1 MFSKDGSNDGGYKSS
16 MTLVSSSTI
25 NNTRHSPSVSAR
37 VSVILPVL
45 NQAKFLPNVLSAL
58 FEQETSEEIEIIVV
72 DNGSD
77 DGSMAIAKSY
87 RGITVVEERE
97 PGSYAARNQ
106 GIFQSSGEILV
117 FLDPDCAPQP
127 NWLSSAL
134 TALADPNIMIVLG
147 PRLPSSPGLVHWLQ
161 CYENNKIQW
170 VLDQQV
176 TANVYAY
183 TNNMATR
190 RSLFEQHGLFGRQAR
205 GADTLFAQLI
215 AQIYGVRSIAYAPG
229 MVVTH
234 LELKGVGDY
243 LRKRIVYGKSNAG
256 ISRGSEFRSL
266 SLRARLAILSH
277 MIRNDA
283 VSPWILLLLV
293 LLLAPGSL
301 LYDSAQF
308 LDLANRR
315 KS

>member
-1 MFSKDGSNDGGYKSS
+1 MFSKDRSNDECDKGS
-16 MTLVSSSTI
+16 MTFVSPIRLI
-25 NNTRHSPSVSAR
+25 NTQQPPSVSAR

-45 NQAKFLPNVLSAL
+45 NQAKFLPHVLPAL
-58 FEQETSEEIEIIVV
+58 LAQETSDEIEIIVV

-87 RGITVVEERE
+87 RGITVVEERA

-106 GIFQSSGEILV
+106 GILQSSGEILV

-127 NWLSSAL
+127 KWLSTSL
-134 TALADPNIMIVLG
+134 TALADSNIMIVLG
-147 PRLPSSPGLVHWLQ
+147 PRLPSSSGLVHWLQ

-176 TANVYAY
+176 AANVYAY

-190 RSLFEQHGLFGRQAR
+190 RSLFEQHGLFRRQAR
-205 GADTLFAQLI
+205 GADTLFAQMI
-215 AQIYGVRSIAYAPG
+215 AQIYGVRAIAYAPG

-243 LRKRIVYGKSNAG
+243 FRKRLVYGKSNAG
-256 ISRGSEFRSL
+256 ISRSSEFRSL

-293 LLLAPGSL
+293 LLLVPGSL
-301 LYDSAQF
+301 LYDSVQL

-315 KS
+315 ES